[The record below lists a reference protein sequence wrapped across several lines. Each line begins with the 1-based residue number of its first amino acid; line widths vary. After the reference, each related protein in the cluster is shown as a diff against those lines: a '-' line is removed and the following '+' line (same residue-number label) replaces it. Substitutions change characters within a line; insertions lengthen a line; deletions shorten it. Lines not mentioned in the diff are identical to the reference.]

1 MTLTQLRALVA
12 SADQGSFTAAGR
24 LMGYSQAAVS
34 ELVRR
39 LEDECGLQLFT
50 RSPRQLR
57 LTAAG
62 EQMLPHA
69 RQAVMAADNAGAAV
83 RSLRGLT
90 GGTASFGL
98 FRNADL
104 YLLAE
109 LGARFTAAH
118 PDVRTRL
125 VGVNSALVA
134 QDVAKGNLEAGIVV
148 LPVNA
153 EGLEITPVARDEV
166 LYVSADPQHTRKPVD
181 IATFAQR
188 RLVLYDAHVGWSDP
202 DRMQLADRAQLAGV
216 RIEPFME
223 VEHAQAALHLVASG
237 VGDTFVSRTVAEHTI
252 QADHLQVHTVAFDP
266 PFYNTFA
273 VIRRLDVPLSPATQ
287 ELTRLALELLLSK
300 PDLDDS
306 TSRHPK
312 KMPVGSSASSR
323 SSGRTSHD
331 GGTGS

>member
-1 MTLTQLRALVA
+1 
-12 SADQGSFTAAGR
+12 
-24 LMGYSQAAVS
+24 MGYSQAAVS

-39 LEDECGLQLFT
+39 LEEECGLLLFT
-50 RSPRQLR
+50 RSSRRLT

-62 EQMLPHA
+62 QQMLPHA
-69 RQAVMAADNAGAAV
+69 RQAVSAADNAEAAV
-83 RSLRGLT
+83 KSLRGLT

-118 PDVRTRL
+118 PNVRTRL

-134 QDVAKGNLEAGIVV
+134 RDVANGDLEAGIVV

-153 EGLEITPVARDEV
+153 AGLDITPVARDDV
-166 LYVSADPQHTRKPVD
+166 LYVSANPVHVRRPID
-181 IATFAQR
+181 IATMAQR
-188 RLVLYDAHVGWSDP
+188 RLVLYDAYVGWTDP
-202 DRMQLADRAQLAGV
+202 DRMRLAERSRLAGV

-237 VGDTFVSRTVAEHTI
+237 VGDTFASRTVVEHSITADLLELHTI
-252 QADHLQVHTVAFDP
+252 EFDP
-266 PFYNTFA
+266 PMYNTFA
-273 VIRRLDVPLSPATQ
+273 VIHRLDVPLSPATQ

-300 PDLDDS
+300 PGFDQDA
-306 TSRHPK
+306 T
-312 KMPVGSSASSR
+312 
-323 SSGRTSHD
+323 
-331 GGTGS
+331 